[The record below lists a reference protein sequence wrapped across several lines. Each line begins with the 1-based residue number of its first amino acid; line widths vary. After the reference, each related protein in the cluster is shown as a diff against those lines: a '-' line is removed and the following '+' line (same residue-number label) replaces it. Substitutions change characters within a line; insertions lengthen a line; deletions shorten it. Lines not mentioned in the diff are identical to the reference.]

1 MMNDSVMV
9 MPNIPLI
16 KVLPYEFLLNYLSND
31 EIKNKK
37 DVYFLLKNGVRSCT
51 NTDNQRIEQEIERSD
66 HFSTLKIGKKKLYIE
81 RDFINDIIK
90 RVECFIN
97 EYINESA
104 SNYNEIDNFIKDKNL
119 SNKIN
124 FQAENYI
131 IRDIDI
137 EDLVDIL
144 NEMSRCGNLKKLT
157 NKIISKKGVKELK
170 FFINKKTKFFNKLN
184 EIKNK
189 NNNFTKSF
197 TKLIEK
203 ERCIYPGGCFV
214 LNGDLKLV
222 SLKDSIKF
230 DNEFKINKKSEV
242 NKNSEVNKKFEI
254 KKIINSKEI
263 NNLILPNQAEKTK
276 KLDIDSVKK
285 QIKNY
290 LSFFNE
296 LDILTKENE
305 GYIYYDKFFKDNDSV
320 YEQTIFK
327 YKQASEKL
335 KEAIKDKNSD
345 GKFII
350 NEWKLCY
357 NTTEDLSRYSNENS
371 TTDEINAICDKIK
384 TNIDLIKERIKQLEI
399 NKNEIKQI
407 NYEFK
412 NYHLKNS
419 YHLKNNLI
427 NNLNIVVKD
436 MNNLKY
442 IFEILLKYTDR
453 RINKREKIFSSFI
466 YKIFFPRSY
475 KKSLNKLKQEKISID
490 RAKNSI
496 DFSIEYLKNTYEKK
510 DKIVPGKKLR
520 VINEETILAMNIK
533 LIEDISF
540 SHDMLSYILND
551 DKNIKKILTSIYMPT
566 KA

>member
-170 FFINKKTKFFNKLN
+170 FFINKKTKIFNKLN

-230 DNEFKINKKSEV
+230 DNEFKINKK
-242 NKNSEVNKKFEI
+242 SEVNKKFEI

-357 NTTEDLSRYSNENS
+357 NTAEDLSRYSNENS

>member
-9 MPNIPLI
+9 MSNIPLI
-16 KVLPYEFLLNYLSND
+16 NVLPYEFLLNYLSND

-104 SNYNEIDNFIKDKNL
+104 SNYNEIDKFIKDKNL

-144 NEMSRCGNLKKLT
+144 NEMSRYGNLKKLT
-157 NKIISKKGVKELK
+157 NKIISKKGVNELK

-184 EIKNK
+184 KIKNK
-189 NNNFTKSF
+189 NTNFTKSF

-203 ERCIYPGGCFV
+203 EGCIYPGGCFV

-230 DNEFKINKKSEV
+230 DNEFKINKK
-242 NKNSEVNKKFEI
+242 SEVNKKFEI

-384 TNIDLIKERIKQLEI
+384 TNTDLIKERIKQLEI

-510 DKIVPGKKLR
+510 GKIVPGKKLR

>member
-230 DNEFKINKKSEV
+230 DNEFKINKK
-242 NKNSEVNKKFEI
+242 SEVNKKFEI

>member
-1 MMNDSVMV
+1 

>member
-357 NTTEDLSRYSNENS
+357 NTAEDLSRYSNENS

>member
-1 MMNDSVMV
+1 MS
-9 MPNIPLI
+9 NIPLI
-16 KVLPYEFLLNYLSND
+16 NVLPYEFLLNYLSND

-104 SNYNEIDNFIKDKNL
+104 SNYNEIDKFIKDKNL

-144 NEMSRCGNLKKLT
+144 NEMSRYGNLKKLT
-157 NKIISKKGVKELK
+157 NKIISKKGVNELK

-184 EIKNK
+184 KIKNK
-189 NNNFTKSF
+189 NTNFTKSF

-203 ERCIYPGGCFV
+203 EGCIYPGGCFV

-230 DNEFKINKKSEV
+230 DNEFKINKK
-242 NKNSEVNKKFEI
+242 SEVNKKFEI

-357 NTTEDLSRYSNENS
+357 NTTEDLSRYSDENS
-371 TTDEINAICDKIK
+371 TTDEINAIYDKIK
-384 TNIDLIKERIKQLEI
+384 INIDLIKERIKQLEI

-510 DKIVPGKKLR
+510 SKIVPGKKLR

-551 DKNIKKILTSIYMPT
+551 DKNIKKILTSIYMPI

>member
-1 MMNDSVMV
+1 MS
-9 MPNIPLI
+9 NITLI
-16 KVLPYEFLLNYLSND
+16 NVLPYEFLVNYVSND

-104 SNYNEIDNFIKDKNL
+104 SNYNEIDKFIKDKNL

-131 IRDIDI
+131 NRYIDI

-144 NEMSRCGNLKKLT
+144 NEMSRYRNLKKIT
-157 NKIISKKGVKELK
+157 NKIISKKGVNELK

-184 EIKNK
+184 KIKNK
-189 NNNFTKSF
+189 NTNFTKSF

-203 ERCIYPGGCFV
+203 EGCIYPGGCFV

-230 DNEFKINKKSEV
+230 DNEFKINKK
-242 NKNSEVNKKFEI
+242 SEVNKKFEI

-357 NTTEDLSRYSNENS
+357 NTTEDLSRYSDENS
-371 TTDEINAICDKIK
+371 TTDEINAIYDKIK
-384 TNIDLIKERIKQLEI
+384 INNDLNKERNKQIEI

-407 NYEFK
+407 N
-412 NYHLKNS
+412 
-419 YHLKNNLI
+419 
-427 NNLNIVVKD
+427 
-436 MNNLKY
+436 
-442 IFEILLKYTDR
+442 
-453 RINKREKIFSSFI
+453 
-466 YKIFFPRSY
+466 
-475 KKSLNKLKQEKISID
+475 
-490 RAKNSI
+490 
-496 DFSIEYLKNTYEKK
+496 
-510 DKIVPGKKLR
+510 
-520 VINEETILAMNIK
+520 
-533 LIEDISF
+533 
-540 SHDMLSYILND
+540 
-551 DKNIKKILTSIYMPT
+551 
-566 KA
+566 

>member
-1 MMNDSVMV
+1 M
-9 MPNIPLI
+9 
-16 KVLPYEFLLNYLSND
+16 
-31 EIKNKK
+31 
-37 DVYFLLKNGVRSCT
+37 
-51 NTDNQRIEQEIERSD
+51 
-66 HFSTLKIGKKKLYIE
+66 
-81 RDFINDIIK
+81 
-90 RVECFIN
+90 
-97 EYINESA
+97 
-104 SNYNEIDNFIKDKNL
+104 
-119 SNKIN
+119 
-124 FQAENYI
+124 
-131 IRDIDI
+131 
-137 EDLVDIL
+137 
-144 NEMSRCGNLKKLT
+144 NEMSRYGNLKKLT
-157 NKIISKKGVKELK
+157 NKIISKKGVNELK

-184 EIKNK
+184 KIKNK
-189 NNNFTKSF
+189 NTNFTKSF

-203 ERCIYPGGCFV
+203 EGCIYPGGCFV

-371 TTDEINAICDKIK
+371 TTDEINAIYDKIK
-384 TNIDLIKERIKQLEI
+384 INIDLIKERIKQLEI

-453 RINKREKIFSSFI
+453 RINKMGKIFHLLFI
-466 YKIFFPRSY
+466 RFFSTF
-475 KKSLNKLKQEKISID
+475 I
-490 RAKNSI
+490 
-496 DFSIEYLKNTYEKK
+496 
-510 DKIVPGKKLR
+510 
-520 VINEETILAMNIK
+520 
-533 LIEDISF
+533 
-540 SHDMLSYILND
+540 
-551 DKNIKKILTSIYMPT
+551 
-566 KA
+566 

>member
-1 MMNDSVMV
+1 
-9 MPNIPLI
+9 
-16 KVLPYEFLLNYLSND
+16 
-31 EIKNKK
+31 
-37 DVYFLLKNGVRSCT
+37 
-51 NTDNQRIEQEIERSD
+51 
-66 HFSTLKIGKKKLYIE
+66 
-81 RDFINDIIK
+81 
-90 RVECFIN
+90 
-97 EYINESA
+97 
-104 SNYNEIDNFIKDKNL
+104 
-119 SNKIN
+119 
-124 FQAENYI
+124 
-131 IRDIDI
+131 
-137 EDLVDIL
+137 
-144 NEMSRCGNLKKLT
+144 MSRCGNLKKLT

-371 TTDEINAICDKIK
+371 TTDDINAICDKIK

-510 DKIVPGKKLR
+510 GKIVPGKKLR

>member
-242 NKNSEVNKKFEI
+242 NKKFEI

-357 NTTEDLSRYSNENS
+357 NTAEDLSRYSNENS

>member
-9 MPNIPLI
+9 MSNIPLI
-16 KVLPYEFLLNYLSND
+16 NVLPYEFLLNYLSND

-104 SNYNEIDNFIKDKNL
+104 SNYNEIDKFIKDKNL

-144 NEMSRCGNLKKLT
+144 NEMSRYGNLKKLT
-157 NKIISKKGVKELK
+157 NKIISKKGVNELK

-184 EIKNK
+184 KIKNK
-189 NNNFTKSF
+189 NTNFTKSF

-203 ERCIYPGGCFV
+203 EGCIYPGGCFV

-230 DNEFKINKKSEV
+230 DNEFKINKK
-242 NKNSEVNKKFEI
+242 SEVNKKFEI

-412 NYHLKNS
+412 NYHLKN
-419 YHLKNNLI
+419 
-427 NNLNIVVKD
+427 
-436 MNNLKY
+436 
-442 IFEILLKYTDR
+442 
-453 RINKREKIFSSFI
+453 
-466 YKIFFPRSY
+466 
-475 KKSLNKLKQEKISID
+475 
-490 RAKNSI
+490 
-496 DFSIEYLKNTYEKK
+496 TYEKK
-510 DKIVPGKKLR
+510 GKIVPGKKLR

>member
-9 MPNIPLI
+9 MSNIPLI
-16 KVLPYEFLLNYLSND
+16 NVLPYEFLLNYLSND

-104 SNYNEIDNFIKDKNL
+104 SNYNEIDKFIKDKNL

-144 NEMSRCGNLKKLT
+144 NEMSRYGNLKKLT
-157 NKIISKKGVKELK
+157 NKIISKKGV
-170 FFINKKTKFFNKLN
+170 N
-184 EIKNK
+184 
-189 NNNFTKSF
+189 
-197 TKLIEK
+197 
-203 ERCIYPGGCFV
+203 
-214 LNGDLKLV
+214 DLKLV

-230 DNEFKINKKSEV
+230 DNEFKINKK
-242 NKNSEVNKKFEI
+242 SEVNKKFEI

-510 DKIVPGKKLR
+510 GKIVPGKKLR

>member
-1 MMNDSVMV
+1 
-9 MPNIPLI
+9 
-16 KVLPYEFLLNYLSND
+16 
-31 EIKNKK
+31 
-37 DVYFLLKNGVRSCT
+37 
-51 NTDNQRIEQEIERSD
+51 
-66 HFSTLKIGKKKLYIE
+66 
-81 RDFINDIIK
+81 
-90 RVECFIN
+90 
-97 EYINESA
+97 
-104 SNYNEIDNFIKDKNL
+104 
-119 SNKIN
+119 
-124 FQAENYI
+124 
-131 IRDIDI
+131 
-137 EDLVDIL
+137 
-144 NEMSRCGNLKKLT
+144 MSRYGNLKKLT
-157 NKIISKKGVKELK
+157 NKIISKKGVNELK

-184 EIKNK
+184 KIKNK
-189 NNNFTKSF
+189 NTNFTKSF

-203 ERCIYPGGCFV
+203 EGCIYPGGCFV

-230 DNEFKINKKSEV
+230 DNEFKINKK
-242 NKNSEVNKKFEI
+242 SEVNKKFEI

-466 YKIFFPRSY
+466 YKIFFHVH
-475 KKSLNKLKQEKISID
+475 I
-490 RAKNSI
+490 KN
-496 DFSIEYLKNTYEKK
+496 
-510 DKIVPGKKLR
+510 
-520 VINEETILAMNIK
+520 
-533 LIEDISF
+533 
-540 SHDMLSYILND
+540 H
-551 DKNIKKILTSIYMPT
+551 
-566 KA
+566 